1 MNRKT
6 LLALSF
12 LLLLSA
18 AAYIFLHR
26 LLDSEQDEIQS
37 ESSMDEYHLNLAERS
52 GRLTILYDN
61 NPYNESLEMAWGFSC
76 LVELGN
82 TTILFDTGGEE
93 RVLTNNIEALEVDVG
108 EIDYLVFSHEHWD
121 HVGGM
126 NAILETNSDVTVYML
141 DSFPSSVKESAM
153 GAGAEVVEVRN
164 ATVVCEGVATTGVLG
179 TEIEEQALIINTR
192 NGLVVLTGCSHPG
205 VVEIV
210 ERAMELTGSE
220 VYLVMGGYHL
230 GSRGDTA
237 LLRIVSEMREL
248 GVERVVPTHC
258 SGELARRRFRDGY
271 GEDYFEVGV
280 GYSLDF

>member
-6 LLALSF
+6 LLAISF

-18 AAYIFLHR
+18 AAYAFLPR
-26 LLDSEQDEIQS
+26 LLDRERGEKLPESPVDEHPL
-37 ESSMDEYHLNLAERS
+37 DLAERS

-61 NPYNESLEMAWGFSC
+61 NPYNESLETAWGFSC

-82 TTILFDTGGEE
+82 ITILFDTGGEE
-93 RVLTNNIEALEVDVG
+93 RVLANNIEALEVDVG
-108 EIDYLVFSHEHWD
+108 EIDCLVFSHEHWD

-141 DSFPSSVKESAM
+141 DSFPSTVKEGARS
-153 GAGAEVVEVRN
+153 AGAEVVEVRN

-179 TEIEEQALIINTR
+179 TEIEEQALIINTH
-192 NGLVVLTGCSHPG
+192 NGLVIITGCSHPG

-210 ERAMELTGSE
+210 ERAIELTGLE

-230 GSRGDTA
+230 GNRGDIE
-237 LLRIVSEMREL
+237 LMRIVSEMTEL
-248 GVERVVPTHC
+248 GVEKVAPTHC
-258 SGELARRRFRDGY
+258 SGEPARRRFRDSY
-271 GEDYFEVGV
+271 GEDYIEAGV
-280 GYSLDF
+280 GFSLDF